1 MLKVCLMKV
10 MFVFGTRPE
19 AIKLAPIILEAKKH
33 FDTIVCVSEQH
44 KEMLYQVINFFN
56 IHIDYNLQ
64 IMKNSQSLFDITSNI
79 LLKIKEI
86 YETQRPDIVIVQG
99 DTTTAFAAA
108 LSAFYLK
115 IKIAHVE
122 AGLRSFDIYN
132 PFPEEANRKF
142 ISAIATYHFAPTKL
156 AYNNLL
162 NEGVKKNVYLTG
174 NSVIDA
180 LHLILKKLKDTNIP
194 LDAFKEVDFSKR
206 IVLFTSH
213 RRESF
218 GTPMQSIFKAIKQI
232 ALEFKDIEIV
242 YPVHLNPNVKSL
254 AYGMLSGFENIKLIK
269 PLTYPEFVYLLSK
282 SYLVITDS
290 GGVQEEA
297 PAFGIPVL
305 VIRETTE
312 RQEGIQ
318 ANIAKLVGTNT
329 QNIVNACKQ
338 LLTDSNYYKSMSN
351 QINPYGDG
359 KTSQRIINI
368 LKEIT

>member
-1 MLKVCLMKV
+1 MKV

-44 KEMLYQVINFFN
+44 KEMLYQVTNFFN
-56 IHIDYNLQ
+56 IHIDYNLH

-86 YETQRPDIVIVQG
+86 YETQKPDIVIVQG

-115 IKIAHVE
+115 IKIAHIE
-122 AGLRSFDIYN
+122 AGLRSFDLYN

-142 ISAIATYHFAPTKL
+142 ISAIATYHFAPTKI
-156 AYNNLL
+156 AYDNLL
-162 NEGVKKNVYLTG
+162 NEGIKKNVYLTG
-174 NSVIDA
+174 NSVVDA
-180 LHLILKKLKDTNIP
+180 LYIVLDKLKKTNITP
-194 LDAFKEVDFSKR
+194 EALMSIDFSKR
-206 IVLFTSH
+206 IILLTSH

-218 GTPMQSIFKAIKQI
+218 GKPMQSIFEAIKQI

-242 YPVHLNPNVKSL
+242 YPVHLNPNVKNL
-254 AYGMLSGFENIKLIK
+254 AYDVLSGFDNIKLIK
-269 PLTYPEFVYLLSK
+269 PLTYPEFVYILSK
-282 SYLVITDS
+282 SHLVITDS

-305 VIRETTE
+305 VIRKTTE
-312 RQEGIQ
+312 RQEGIK
-318 ANIAKLVGTNT
+318 ANVAKLVGTNT
-329 QNIVNACKQ
+329 QSILRATKQ
-338 LLTDSNYYKSMSN
+338 LIADTSTYNSMSN
-351 QINPYGDG
+351 QVNPYGDG
-359 KTSQRIINI
+359 KTSQRIISI
-368 LKEIT
+368 LKESK